1 MPAEPGV
8 QSVTPGLTT
17 HGESGAE
24 DDGASLSL
32 VSGDAAYRL
41 QRRIGLIPAKGL
53 GIGRRLVI
61 LPLVAWLPM
70 AIWAVLNHRA
80 LAGAVQE
87 PLLSHYGIHVRCLVA
102 IPLLLVAEALAQ
114 GVMPKLIPYFVTSGL
129 VPADCR
135 DRFRQILSNILVLR
149 DRWLPWIVILGVA
162 FALSTIDSFRQDI
175 HEVAWAASD
184 APAGLRLGFGGWWYL
199 LVVRPLYVCLI
210 LTWVWRLVLLAI
222 LFWRV
227 SGLPLSLV
235 PTHPDRAGGLAFVER
250 FAVVFSPVLLAHSA
264 VLSASWAH
272 SVIYHGV
279 EITALRAEMV
289 AAAILLVVVFA
300 LPYLSFVRALGHAK
314 RQAELEY
321 GVLAGRHGRLVR
333 EKWILG
339 KQVGEPPVLDAPE
352 LGPVADMV
360 GLYGAVAGMRGLPLG
375 KRGLAMIV
383 LPVVV
388 PMLLV
393 AAIQVPVKDLLMKV
407 LGTLV

>member
-1 MPAEPGV
+1 MPSGQAAG
-8 QSVTPGLTT
+8 
-17 HGESGAE
+17 GEFDSE
-24 DDGASLSL
+24 DSAAISFL
-32 VSGDAAYRL
+32 VSGDAPYRL

-53 GIGRRLVI
+53 GLGRRLVI
-61 LPLVAWLPM
+61 LPLMCWLPM
-70 AIWAVLNHRA
+70 AIWAAVNHRV
-80 LAGAVQE
+80 LAGVAQE
-87 PLLSHYGIHVRCLVA
+87 PLLSHFGIHVRCLVA
-102 IPLLLVAEALAQ
+102 IPLLLLAEALAQ
-114 GVMPKLIPYFVTSGL
+114 GVAPRLFPYFVASGL
-129 VPADCR
+129 VPPDCR
-135 DRFRQILSNILVLR
+135 DRFREILRDIVRLR

-175 HEVAWAASD
+175 HEVSWAASG
-184 APAGLRLGFGGWWYL
+184 APGGLKLGFGGWWYL

-210 LTWVWRLVLLAI
+210 LTWVWRLILLAM
-222 LFWRV
+222 LFRRLA
-227 SGLPLSLV
+227 GLPLSLV
-235 PTHPDRAGGLAFVER
+235 PTHPDRAGGLGFVER

-272 SVIYHGV
+272 SVIYHDIK
-279 EITALRAEMV
+279 ITALRGEMIV
-289 AAAILLVVVFA
+289 AAVLLVVVFA
-300 LPYLSFVRALGHAK
+300 LPYLSFATTLGRAK
-314 RQAELEY
+314 RQAEMEY

-339 KQVGEPPVLDAPE
+339 KQVGDAPVLDAPE

-360 GLYGAVAGMRGLPLG
+360 GLYQAVADMRGVPLG